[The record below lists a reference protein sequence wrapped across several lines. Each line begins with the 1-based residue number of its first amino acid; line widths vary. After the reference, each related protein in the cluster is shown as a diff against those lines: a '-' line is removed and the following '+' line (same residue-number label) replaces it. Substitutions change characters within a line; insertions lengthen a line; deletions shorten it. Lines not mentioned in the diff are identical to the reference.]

1 MSILEKLKDLVAAI
15 ETEEVPQDT
24 DIKKQ
29 VEDIDD
35 PIEAAAPK
43 NLDEQEDIEEFPH
56 YLECSQEESVE
67 IYDLYHKIDRNKKMV
82 ADLLLAYEAKKTE
95 TLNEIAVLTSQFY
108 SKLNSL
114 RLEYGVPKEGYS
126 VELPSSPEDKV
137 SFKKD

>member
-35 PIEAAAPK
+35 PIEAATPT
-43 NLDEQEDIEEFPH
+43 NLNEQEDIEEFPH

-67 IYDLYHKIDRNKKMV
+67 IYELHQKIDRNKRMV
-82 ADLLLAYEAKKTE
+82 ADLLLAYESKKTK
-95 TLNEIAVLTSQFY
+95 TLNDIASLTSQFY
-108 SKLNSL
+108 GKLNSL
-114 RLEYGVPKEGYS
+114 RLEYGIPKEGYS
-126 VELPSSPEDKV
+126 VELPSSPEHKV